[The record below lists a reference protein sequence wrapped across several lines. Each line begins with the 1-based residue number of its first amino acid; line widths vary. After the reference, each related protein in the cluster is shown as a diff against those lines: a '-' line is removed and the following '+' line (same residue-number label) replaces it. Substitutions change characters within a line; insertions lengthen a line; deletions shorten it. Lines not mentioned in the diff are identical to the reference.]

1 MFYRK
6 ISTIIN
12 EYLDDESA
20 EILCISGVRQIG
32 KTFIIRELT
41 KKKFKNYIELN
52 MTDDFLGEK
61 RFKDVKT
68 IDDFYLQVS
77 ISNGDKLGNKSDTII
92 FIDEIQ
98 IYSELLTLLKVLLK
112 DNRYKYICS
121 GSELGIAF
129 SKTTLIPMVLE

>member
-1 MFYRK
+1 MN
-6 ISTIIN
+6 I
-12 EYLDDESA
+12 LDDKSA

-68 IDDFYLQVS
+68 IDDFLFTS
-77 ISNGDKLGNKSDTII
+77 
-92 FIDEIQ
+92 
-98 IYSELLTLLKVLLK
+98 
-112 DNRYKYICS
+112 KY
-121 GSELGIAF
+121 F
-129 SKTTLIPMVLE
+129 KW

>member
-1 MFYRK
+1 MLK
-6 ISTIIN
+6 LLMI
-12 EYLDDESA
+12 
-20 EILCISGVRQIG
+20 
-32 KTFIIRELT
+32 
-41 KKKFKNYIELN
+41 
-52 MTDDFLGEK
+52 
-61 RFKDVKT
+61 
-68 IDDFYLQVS
+68 FYLQVS